1 MIKLLATLFGGHN
14 NGDPGE
20 EHQQS
25 EFNRHCNGALQ
36 AYVICFP
43 APDRLTGY
51 LEAHCPEELR
61 PEVEAEVQA
70 VIRSA
75 DAFLYGQ
82 TSPVQ
87 WGPAFKRH
95 YFAAVSTKHPW
106 LTKKSGETLNSY
118 AEWLCIHEGM
128 DR

>member
-1 MIKLLATLFGGHN
+1 MFKLFSSLFGSS
-14 NGDPGE
+14 DSGE
-20 EHQQS
+20 QADERQQS
-25 EFNRHCNGALQ
+25 ERDRHCNGGLQ
-36 AYVICFP
+36 AYVVCFP
-43 APDRLTGY
+43 APDRLTAY
-51 LEAHCPEELR
+51 IEKHCPEELR
-61 PEVEAEVQA
+61 AEVEAEVQA

-95 YFAAVSTKHPW
+95 YFSAVSTKHPW

-118 AEWLCIHEGM
+118 AEWLCMREGM